1 MKLVPMGEKVIL
13 RQIDAEE
20 ITAGGIV
27 LPDSAKE
34 KPSQGKVLAV
44 GDGRLLEDGT
54 RVPLQVSEGDRVVFE
69 KYFGCRIVLD
79 SEEYLILNESEILA
93 IVD

>member
-1 MKLVPMGEKVIL
+1 MKLIPMGEKVIL
-13 RQIDAEE
+13 RQIEAEE
-20 ITAGGIV
+20 ITSGGIV

-54 RVPLQVSEGDRVVFE
+54 RVPLQVSEGDRVIYE
-69 KYFGCRIVLD
+69 KYFGCKIVLD
-79 SEEYLILNESEILA
+79 QEEYLILNEAEILA
-93 IVD
+93 VIE